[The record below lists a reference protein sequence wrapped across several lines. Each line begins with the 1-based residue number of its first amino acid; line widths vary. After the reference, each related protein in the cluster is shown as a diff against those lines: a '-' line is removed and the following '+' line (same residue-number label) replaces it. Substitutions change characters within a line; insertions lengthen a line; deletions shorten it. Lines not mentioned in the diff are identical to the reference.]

1 LPGQAGKYDGKVCK
15 LVLIEVVSIFP
26 GFFQGVFTESIVK
39 RAQEKGLVEIR
50 IHDLRAF
57 CADRHRQVDD
67 APYGGGPGMVMKP
80 EPFFRAVDTIRAN
93 TTRKGKVVLFTPR
106 GRLLTQD
113 KLLALCNVKHL
124 ILLCGHYE
132 GVDERVHLHL
142 AEEEISIGDFVLT
155 GGEIPAMVFVD
166 ALVRLLPGVLNVS
179 SLQEESFAHGLL
191 EYPQYTRPR
200 EFRGMSV
207 PEILLSGNHEN
218 IRQWRHRE
226 ALARTAKFRPDLLQN
241 NEVLDNDKAPD

>member
-1 LPGQAGKYDGKVCK
+1 
-15 LVLIEVVSIFP
+15 VLIEIVSIFP
-26 GFFQGVFTESIVK
+26 GFFQGVFTESIIK

-67 APYGGGPGMVMKP
+67 SPYGGGPGMVMKP
-80 EPFFRAVDTIRAN
+80 EPFFKAVDAIRAK
-93 TTRKGKVVLFTPR
+93 TTRKSKVVLFSPR

-113 KLLALCNVKHL
+113 KLLKLRNLKHL

-142 AEEEISIGDFVLT
+142 AEEEISVGDYVLT

-191 EYPQYTRPR
+191 EYPHQP
-200 EFRGMSV
+200 G
-207 PEILLSGNHEN
+207 
-218 IRQWRHRE
+218 
-226 ALARTAKFRPDLLQN
+226 
-241 NEVLDNDKAPD
+241 